1 MQAGVMQAT
10 EGGREKAWEESSAAV
25 GVGVGVGVRFRHA
38 LTVPPRNRHRARVGL
53 EY

>member
-1 MQAGVMQAT
+1 MQAT

-25 GVGVGVGVRFRHA
+25 GGGVGVGGGGVRFRHA